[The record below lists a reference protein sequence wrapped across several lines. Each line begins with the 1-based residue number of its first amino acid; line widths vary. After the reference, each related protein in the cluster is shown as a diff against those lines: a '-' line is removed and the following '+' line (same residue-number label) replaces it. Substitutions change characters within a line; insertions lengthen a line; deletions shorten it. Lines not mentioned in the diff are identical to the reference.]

1 MFIIMKHY
9 YLSFFIATLMSM
21 ACNMASAHD
30 IAVANSNGKTIYYKY
45 NSDGS
50 SVSVTYQGTT
60 SSSYSNEYT
69 GDVVIPETVTYNGK
83 TYSVTRID
91 FGAFRGCSVLASI
104 TIPNSVTSIGSYA
117 FRGCSVLAS
126 ITIPNSVTSIGS
138 YAFYNCS
145 GLASITI
152 PNSVTSIGSY
162 AFEDC
167 SGLTSV
173 TIGSSVTSI
182 GSQAFYGCSGLT
194 SVTIPNSVTSI
205 GGSAF
210 QNCYRLKSVT
220 IPNSVTNIGE
230 DAFSGTAWYGNQP
243 EGLVYVGDFAYKYKG
258 TMPANTSITL
268 KEGTVGIAPYAF
280 DGCSG
285 LTSVTIPNSVTSIGG
300 SAFSG
305 CSGLTSVT
313 IPNSVTTIGFSAF
326 AFCSSLASVTIP
338 NSVTSIGGNAFSG
351 CSGLTEIKVA
361 DGNNV
366 YDSRNNC
373 NAIIETSS
381 NTLITGCKNT
391 IIPNSVTSIG
401 GNAFEGCSGLT
412 SVTIPNNI
420 TKITGF
426 AFAYCTELTSVNIPN
441 SVTFIDFGAFAGC
454 TGLKNIDLPNSVKHI
469 SRNAFSGSGLNSI
482 TIPSSV
488 HSIDEWA
495 FSDCDSL
502 ESITFMGPVEFLS
515 FSSLWNSHF
524 DYQPGFGDDPEGG
537 NFTSDSNTST
547 CTFLTEINIPDTFPG
562 VKAGMFDKTAW
573 YNNQPD
579 GVVYLGKIAY
589 KYKGTMPE
597 NTTLTLKE
605 GTIGI
610 AGGAFE
616 GCTGLTNIVIPNSVI
631 DIGPGAFDGT
641 TWYNNQ
647 PDGLVYVGN
656 VAYKYKGTMP
666 DNTSLTLRDGTVGIG
681 DEAFYDCKGLID
693 INLPNSIVN
702 MGRGAFYGC
711 ENLTSIEIPNSVK
724 RIDYGA
730 LGGGFKNITIPKSVT
745 YISDYAFSCTPENI
759 IVQAETPPTMS
770 YDFTFGDTN
779 VTLYVPAKAIETY
792 RTTSPWS
799 NFTNIQAIPSTIT
812 KNGTCG
818 ENLTWVFDDSTGAL
832 TISGTGEMEDYDGN
846 NEAPWTLI
854 KDNIKEVIIENGV
867 TGIAKRAFIDTELKY
882 AIYKCKTPPTDS
894 TGDFNPIADII
905 FVPEGSILE
914 YKLRQEHYTGEVY
927 PWVNADVEFY
937 TNVTVDEYAK
947 VMSGKDKATVTSV
960 AMYDGMDENLT
971 EAMMKDGMNPNCLY
985 YIFSDKEITGDNII
999 DLKTCT
1005 ANRIVLQS
1013 NNIFKCPVSFTAT
1026 KAQFTYTPSVWANG
1040 FGGWETLCLPFEVSA
1055 FKASESGYIS
1065 PILLGAYGDFW
1076 LRQFVGASSKTLYFS
1091 STLDGTM
1098 KANTPYL
1105 LAFPGTVMGS
1115 GHLQG
1120 QTITFLGKNVEFA
1133 SDATAEVQ
1141 RNDKVFVGN
1150 YDNVADDAS
1159 GWILNSTGSDLIASS
1174 VVGDKPFRAYFRTE
1188 DDFADFNAA
1197 KTLNISFVEDEET
1210 AIREIN
1216 EDQDAEND
1224 LNIYSIDG
1232 TLIRKAEN
1240 TSDSL
1245 KGLKKGTYIINRKK
1259 VMIR

>member
-1 MFIIMKHY
+1 
-9 YLSFFIATLMSM
+9 M
-21 ACNMASAHD
+21 ACNVATAHD
-30 IAVANSNGKTIYYKY
+30 ISVANSDGKTIYYNY

-50 SVSVTYQGTT
+50 SVSVTYQGTS

-69 GDVVIPETVTYNGK
+69 GDVVIPETVTYGGK
-83 TYSVTRID
+83 TYSVT
-91 FGAFRGCSVLASI
+91 
-104 TIPNSVTSIGSYA
+104 SIGP
-117 FRGCSVLAS
+117 R
-126 ITIPNSVTSIGS
+126 
-138 YAFYNCS
+138 
-145 GLASITI
+145 
-152 PNSVTSIGSY
+152 

-167 SGLTSV
+167 SSLTS
-173 TIGSSVTSI
+173 I
-182 GSQAFYGCSGLT
+182 
-194 SVTIPNSVTSI
+194 
-205 GGSAF
+205 
-210 QNCYRLKSVT
+210 
-220 IPNSVTNIGE
+220 
-230 DAFSGTAWYGNQP
+230 
-243 EGLVYVGDFAYKYKG
+243 
-258 TMPANTSITL
+258 
-268 KEGTVGIAPYAF
+268 
-280 DGCSG
+280 
-285 LTSVTIPNSVTSIGG
+285 
-300 SAFSG
+300 
-305 CSGLTSVT
+305 
-313 IPNSVTTIGFSAF
+313 
-326 AFCSSLASVTIP
+326 
-338 NSVTSIGGNAFSG
+338 
-351 CSGLTEIKVA
+351 
-361 DGNNV
+361 
-366 YDSRNNC
+366 
-373 NAIIETSS
+373 
-381 NTLITGCKNT
+381 
-391 IIPNSVTSIG
+391 IIPNSVTSIPML
-401 GNAFEGCSGLT
+401 AFAGCKELS
-412 SVTIPNNI
+412 SVTIPNTMSYI
-420 TKITGF
+420 
-426 AFAYCTELTSVNIPN
+426 CE
-441 SVTFIDFGAFAGC
+441 GAFGGC
-454 TGLKNIDLPNSVKHI
+454 TGLKSIELPNSIRSIYRV
-469 SRNAFSGSGLNSI
+469 AFSDTGMSSI
-482 TIPSSV
+482 IIPSSV
-488 HSIDEWA
+488 SYLELGA
-495 FSDCDSL
+495 FSGESDSL
-502 ESITFMGPVEFLS
+502 KSITFMGPVEFLS
-515 FSSLWNSHF
+515 LGLWHSHF
-524 DYQPGFGDDPEGG
+524 DDEPGVGDDPEGG
-537 NFTSDSNTST
+537 DFTSDSNTST

-562 VKAGMFDKTAW
+562 VKAGMFDETAW

-631 DIGPGAFDGT
+631 DIGSGAFDGT

-666 DNTSLTLRDGTVGIG
+666 DNTSLTLREGTVGIG

-693 INLPNSIVN
+693 INIPNSIVN
-702 MGRGAFYGC
+702 MGRGAFGGC
-711 ENLTSIEIPNSVK
+711 ENLTSI
-724 RIDYGA
+724 
-730 LGGGFKNITIPKSVT
+730 
-745 YISDYAFSCTPENI
+745 
-759 IVQAETPPTMS
+759 IVQAEIPPS
-770 YDFTFGDTN
+770 YSPIEINTN
-779 VTLYVPAKAIETY
+779 ATLYVPVKSIETY
-792 RTTSPWS
+792 CTTSPWS
-799 NFTNIQAIPSTIT
+799 NFANIQAIPSTIT

-818 ENLTWVFDDSTGAL
+818 ENLTWVFDDYTGAL

-882 AIYKCKTPPTDS
+882 AIYKCKTPPTGS
-894 TGDFNPIADII
+894 TGKFNPIADII

-947 VMSGKDKATVTSV
+947 VMIGKDKATVTSV

-1005 ANRIVLQS
+1005 ANRIVLQP

-1040 FGGWETLCLPFEVSA
+1040 FGGWETLCLPFEASA

-1076 LRQFVGASSKTLYFS
+1076 LRQFVGASSKALYFS
-1091 STLDGTM
+1091 STPDGTM

-1105 LAFPGTVMGS
+1105 LAFPGSSMGT
-1115 GHLQG
+1115 GNLQG
-1120 QTITFLGKNVEFA
+1120 QTITFFGKNVEFKA
-1133 SDATAEVQ
+1133 NATTEVQ

-1150 YDNVADDAS
+1150 YDNVSDDVS
-1159 GWILNSTGSDLIASS
+1159 GWILNDAGSDLIASS

-1216 EDQDAEND
+1216 EDLDAEND

-1240 TSDSL
+1240 TSGSL